1 MAPGTPSN
9 QFLNGRAPQPNVQ
22 TSGARSANFNRDRD
36 IPWDE
41 LFPAEQARIVRLLV
55 DRVDIGEHAADVRL
69 RMDGL
74 AGLVREI
81 QARPESDRQA
91 A

>member
-36 IPWDE
+36 IPLCHLEFDSIE
-41 LFPAEQARIVRLLV
+41 AFQTAFATHAPVVMADIANYTAAQPVIQ
-55 DRVDIGEHAADVRL
+55 IGEVKL
-69 RMDGL
+69 
-74 AGLVREI
+74 
-81 QARPESDRQA
+81 
-91 A
+91 